1 MVILYGLRRIKN
13 MKHNINIRKTKD
25 KTNINRYSDIRQQI
39 SKSQLDKKKKI
50 DSTSSEVDKVSTT
63 RPLNVQVS
71 K

>member
-1 MVILYGLRRIKN
+1 

>member
-1 MVILYGLRRIKN
+1 

-25 KTNINRYSDIRQQI
+25 KTNINRYSDVRQQI

-50 DSTSSEVDKVSTT
+50 DSTSSEVDKISTT
-63 RPLNVQVS
+63 KPLNVQVS